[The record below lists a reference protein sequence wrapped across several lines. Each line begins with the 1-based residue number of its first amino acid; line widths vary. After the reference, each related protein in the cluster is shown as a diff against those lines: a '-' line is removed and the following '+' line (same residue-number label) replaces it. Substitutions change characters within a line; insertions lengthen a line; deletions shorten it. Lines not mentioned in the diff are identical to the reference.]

1 MSLAGLGQADT
12 RAEEFKKDRLLT
24 LNDIKQRVGSLR
36 TKIRSNLQD
45 GGDQAE
51 MMLHSDM

>member
-1 MSLAGLGQADT
+1 MVNTSGLGMGDL
-12 RAEEFKKDRLLT
+12 RGEEFKKDRLLT

-45 GGDQAE
+45 GGD
-51 MMLHSDM
+51 